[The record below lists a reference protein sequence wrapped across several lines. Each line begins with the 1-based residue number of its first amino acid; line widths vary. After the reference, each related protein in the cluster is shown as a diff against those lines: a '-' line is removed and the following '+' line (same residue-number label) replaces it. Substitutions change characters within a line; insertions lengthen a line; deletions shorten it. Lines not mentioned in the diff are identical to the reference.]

1 MVGIDVLVVG
11 GGGREHALAL
21 GLSKSNSVNQIHI
34 SPGNAGTAFL
44 GINHNVPSSD
54 INGTINLAKKLYV
67 DLVVVGPEAPLVAG
81 LSDKLNQQGI
91 MRGFHVL
98 DQKAFFK
105 WLNDPDNRFFR
116 TKQGRI

>member
-1 MVGIDVLVVG
+1 MGKYNDHLKKVEYRNYKEHRTDDGIVLEVVQDV
-11 GGGREHALAL
+11 
-21 GLSKSNSVNQIHI
+21 
-34 SPGNAGTAFL
+34 
-44 GINHNVPSSD
+44 SD
-54 INGTINLAKKLYV
+54 IVERNKKEYNNNSKKWGDDV
-67 DLVVVGPEAPLVAG
+67 FDNKIASIPMTVV
-81 LSDKLNQQGI
+81 DKLNQQGI

>member
-1 MVGIDVLVVG
+1 MGKYNDYLKKVEYRNYKEHETTDGKVLEVVQDV
-11 GGGREHALAL
+11 
-21 GLSKSNSVNQIHI
+21 
-34 SPGNAGTAFL
+34 
-44 GINHNVPSSD
+44 SD
-54 INGTINLAKKLYV
+54 IVERNKKEYNNNSKKWGDDV
-67 DLVVVGPEAPLVAG
+67 FDNKIASIPMTVV
-81 LSDKLNQQGI
+81 DKLNQQGI

>member
-1 MVGIDVLVVG
+1 MSKYNDQLKKVKYRNYKEHDTTDGKVIEVVQDV
-11 GGGREHALAL
+11 
-21 GLSKSNSVNQIHI
+21 
-34 SPGNAGTAFL
+34 
-44 GINHNVPSSD
+44 SD
-54 INGTINLAKKLYV
+54 IIEKNKIEYNNNSTKWGDELFDNKIASIPMT
-67 DLVVVGPEAPLVAG
+67 VV
-81 LSDKLNQQGI
+81 DKLNQQGI

>member
-1 MVGIDVLVVG
+1 MGKYNDYLKKVEYRNYKAHDTSDGKVIEVVQDV
-11 GGGREHALAL
+11 
-21 GLSKSNSVNQIHI
+21 
-34 SPGNAGTAFL
+34 
-44 GINHNVPSSD
+44 SD
-54 INGTINLAKKLYV
+54 IVEKNKKEYNNNSTKWGDELF
-67 DLVVVGPEAPLVAG
+67 DNKIASIPMTVV
-81 LSDKLNQQGI
+81 DKLNQQGI

>member
-1 MVGIDVLVVG
+1 MGKYNDHLKKVEYRNYKEHKTDDGIVLEVVQDV
-11 GGGREHALAL
+11 
-21 GLSKSNSVNQIHI
+21 
-34 SPGNAGTAFL
+34 
-44 GINHNVPSSD
+44 SD
-54 INGTINLAKKLYV
+54 IVERNKKEYNNNSKKWGDDV
-67 DLVVVGPEAPLVAG
+67 FDNKIASIPMTVV
-81 LSDKLNQQGI
+81 DKLNQQGI